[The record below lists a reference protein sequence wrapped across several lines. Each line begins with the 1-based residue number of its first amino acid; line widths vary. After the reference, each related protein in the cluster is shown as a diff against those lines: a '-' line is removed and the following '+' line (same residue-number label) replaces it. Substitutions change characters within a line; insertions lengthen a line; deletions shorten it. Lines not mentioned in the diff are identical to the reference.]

1 MTKNDKNFIS
11 NAYREV
17 QESKEEIWN
26 LLKETSK
33 EVHKEEGYSNC
44 DFYYL
49 LKDYEIKH
57 GTNRMERI
65 KERYFQLY
73 GQENILA
80 SIMSNTSY

>member
-17 QESKEEIWN
+17 QESKEELWN

-33 EVHKEEGYSNC
+33 EVHKKEGYSNC

-49 LKDYEIKH
+49 LKDYELKY
-57 GTNRMERI
+57 GTNRMERL
-65 KERYFQLY
+65 KERYYELC
-73 GQENILA
+73 GQQNILA
-80 SIMSNTSY
+80 SIMTNTSY